1 VSTGERPKPPPPS
14 AAAQAWSDRIVAA
27 AAELRLPSLFVER
40 AGALVRAERH
50 GIATVALP
58 THALADGELRAIMQY
73 RLAQYLSVRFV
84 DGERIHALRLEH
96 EPLAHA
102 GPDDV
107 HVLTGAA
114 DSGELLCYCVVKG
127 LKDAAAGVAVRSNE
141 RAPFPVEEVHGRG
154 IYQRLVAL
162 PDIEAAR
169 VRELGRFV
177 KNQAVPTL
185 EERLIRGVVEIGV
198 GLWRLLRGPW
208 AAEVEAVVGDFE
220 EGVAMQNLAFF
231 HMPLVV
237 LHGTVPYEAEDAWLH
252 HRYRYRT
259 VFPFALLV
267 SDLER
272 CEARV
277 AEIEA
282 ALELP
287 GFDAI
292 VTLAELRE
300 DRRIAPSSLVPPG
313 GLPEVAGL
321 EALVQHETEMSDRFA
336 LVEAGERLRSV
347 DLFSDLSTAEAAVVG
362 TLFERLELA
371 AEETAVRRGD
381 EADALFLVES
391 GALEVRAGGE
401 PLARLGPGDAFGE
414 IGLVAHAPRSADVVA
429 VEPATVLRLDRER
442 YLTFLGSLPDVRVRA
457 AASTVERLRDG
468 GGSLLATL
476 ARGDA
481 ALLGSHMEQLAVQA
495 GETIV
500 RAGDE
505 PDGFYLVVSGEV
517 EVRGERLGPGEFFG
531 ELALLDGT
539 TRSADV
545 VAAVPTTLLR
555 LDRPGFDAFARYSD
569 AVAQA
574 AASRRSAG

>member
-1 VSTGERPKPPPPS
+1 MSSERPKPPPLSPD
-14 AAAQAWSDRIVAA
+14 AQAWSDRIVAA
-27 AAELRLPSLFVER
+27 AAELRLPALFGAR

-50 GIATVALP
+50 GVATIALP
-58 THALADGELRAIMQY
+58 THALGETELRAIMQH

-84 DGERIHALRLEH
+84 DGERIHELRLEH

-114 DSGELLCYCVVKG
+114 DTGELLGYCVVKG
-127 LKDAAAGVAVRSNE
+127 LRGAPTGLTVRSEE

-154 IYQRLVAL
+154 IYQRLAVL
-162 PDIEAAR
+162 PDVEAVR

-198 GLWRLLRGPW
+198 ALWRLLRGPW
-208 AAEVEAVVGDFE
+208 AAEVDAVVGDFE

-237 LHGTVPYEAEDAWLH
+237 LHATVPYESEDAWLH

-267 SDLER
+267 ADLER
-272 CEARV
+272 CQARV

-313 GLPEVAGL
+313 GLPEVSGL
-321 EALVQHETEMSDRFA
+321 EALVQHETAMSDRFA
-336 LVEAGERLRSV
+336 LVEAGERLRSA
-347 DLFSDLSTAEAAVVG
+347 DLFRDLSTAEAAVVG
-362 TLFERLELA
+362 TLFERLELGA
-371 AEETAVRRGD
+371 DETAVRAGD

-391 GALEVRAGGE
+391 GTLEVRTGGE
-401 PLARLGPGDAFGE
+401 RLARLGPGDAFGE
-414 IGLVAHAPRSADVVA
+414 IGLVAQAPRSADVVA
-429 VEPATVLRLDRER
+429 VEPSTVLRLDRER

-457 AASTVERLRDG
+457 AASTVERLRG
-468 GGSLLATL
+468 GASSLLATL
-476 ARGDA
+476 AQGDA
-481 ALLGSHMEQLAVQA
+481 ALLGSHMEQLTVQG

-531 ELALLDGT
+531 ELALLDET

-545 VAAVPTTLLR
+545 VAAAPSTLLR

-569 AVAQA
+569 AVADA
-574 AASRRSAG
+574 AASRRRAR

>member
-141 RAPFPVEEVHGRG
+141 RAPFPVEEVHGRE
-154 IYQRLVAL
+154 IYQRLAAL
-162 PDIEAAR
+162 PDVEAAR

-185 EERLIRGVVEIGV
+185 EERLIRGVVEMGV
-198 GLWRLLRGPW
+198 GLWRLLRGRW

-313 GLPEVAGL
+313 GLPELAGL
-321 EALVQHETEMSDRFA
+321 EALVQHQTEMSDRFA

-347 DLFSDLSTAEAAVVG
+347 DLFRDLSTAEAAVVG
-362 TLFERLELA
+362 TLFERLEVA

-500 RAGDE
+500 RAGDK

-517 EVRGERLGPGEFFG
+517 EVRAERLGPGEFFG